1 MSLGAVLS
9 GRPVDLW
16 SPRHSLLETV
26 CLMCQQQHQKER
38 AGGREKRSG
47 EQDRVTDSVKYK
59 YGLCLHYTDRC
70 RNQKPKCYKHN
81 GLASRTSTHQREHTR
96 KTCGQAWG
104 TSLFRFWF
112 EAVCRGLFFREEMTP
127 VCHLQLGFRASQG
140 IWGPSHKQREE
151 EALLKRGRGT
161 E

>member
-1 MSLGAVLS
+1 MGLGAVLS

-81 GLASRTSTHQREHTR
+81 GLASRTSTHQRERTR
-96 KTCGQAWG
+96 KTCGQASG
-104 TSLFRFWF
+104 RSLFRFCF
-112 EAVCRGLFFREEMTP
+112 EAVCRGLFFQGGDDTCLSSSTGVRGKP
-127 VCHLQLGFRASQG
+127 GHLGPFSQ
-140 IWGPSHKQREE
+140 
-151 EALLKRGRGT
+151 ANGRRKHC
-161 E
+161 